1 MNEPKRKF
9 NWLTDTP
16 IWLPLVLYV
25 LFSTLSA
32 IGVGAFILCCIRY
45 AKT

>member
-9 NWLTDTP
+9 NWLIDTP
-16 IWLPLVLYV
+16 LWLIALLYV
-25 LFSTLSA
+25 LFSTLAA
-32 IGVGAFILCCIRY
+32 IGVGAFILYCIRY